1 MKTSRQ
7 SSSFLAELIDFFNA
21 VQSWGLKRI
30 HAAGWIAVVLLFA
43 GGIISWAS
51 FNYVL
56 EETNTEAFCIS
67 CHEMHD
73 KPYKEYIEKPHYK
86 NASGVR
92 ATCADWSASPDTRV
106 IELATSSTDFPAV

>member
-30 HAAGWIAVVLLFA
+30 HAAGWFAVVILFA

-51 FNYVL
+51 TL
-56 EETNTEAFCIS
+56 ERGPYSSMFCRS
-67 CHEMHD
+67 
-73 KPYKEYIEKPHYK
+73 
-86 NASGVR
+86 R
-92 ATCADWSASPDTRV
+92 
-106 IELATSSTDFPAV
+106 L